1 MPSLKKLPR
10 SRFNNR
16 HRMPRQQQPDGIRL
30 SYYTQL
36 RKIAARCSDLVR
48 ARVLSVLPDLLAQ
61 VHPTLDESSHK
72 SAHLDA
78 DPSGR
83 VVRLIRSISEK
94 IAKEVTQEKLIKIVS
109 RIASATSEHQK
120 TQLFRQIKAG
130 TGVELSTIADRGLSA
145 RIKHFTAENV
155 SLIQSIPRDYFQDV
169 ESTLLSGMR
178 DATRHEKLAE
188 EIEGLGD
195 VAKNRAKLI
204 ARDQVGKFYGGLN
217 RVRQGALGIDQY
229 IWRTAGDE
237 RVRTEHVERD
247 GEVYSWDDPPGEDPD
262 DPATGGHPGMAIQ
275 CRCYAEP
282 NLAPIMDELT
292 GVDESDEISE
302 D

>member
-1 MPSLKKLPR
+1 MPSLKKLPHG
-10 SRFNNR
+10 RFNNR

-48 ARVLSVLPDLLAQ
+48 ERVLSVLPDLLAQ
-61 VHPTLDESSHK
+61 VHPALESSHK
-72 SAHLDA
+72 SYHADA

-94 IAKEVTQEKLIKIVS
+94 IAKEVTQGKLIKIVS

-155 SLIQSIPRDYFQDV
+155 SLIQSIPRDYLNDV

-178 DATRHEKLAE
+178 DASRHEKLAD

-195 VAKNRAKLI
+195 VSKNRAKLI
-204 ARDQVGKFYGGLN
+204 ARDQVGKFYGELN
-217 RVRQGALGIDQY
+217 RVRQGALGIDQFW
-229 IWRTAGDE
+229 WRDAGDE
-237 RVRTEHVERD
+237 RVRDAHKELAE
-247 GEVYSWDDPPGEDPD
+247 GGPYEWADPPGDAD
-262 DPATGGHPGMAIQ
+262 DPAVGSVPGEAIQ